1 MDMLEKTKILNQ
13 ISIAEVARY
22 LGVTVPKQGSTTC
35 PLPDHEDSN
44 PSFSIFADGSRW
56 KCYGCDRGGGAID
69 LVKEFQGVSF
79 IDAKRWLAEASGIAR
94 GMAVPKRHKQPKKT
108 EKVRR
113 DLEQEKCDPEP
124 KILRDVYEHL
134 VLSNKVKQYM
144 ALRGFSE
151 DLIIKSGVVEFRPP
165 SSTMSRL
172 IETYGFERVQSS
184 GLMSKQSTLNDPR
197 FTFPIGSALFPF
209 FREGAIVS
217 FQARILQTTEYQGK
231 WRNLNAVR
239 RSKYNYDVLLD
250 RSIQSICICE
260 GVTDTLSAT
269 QLGLS
274 AVGILGVSTN
284 FTDFE
289 YSLLQGRV
297 VHLLTDWD
305 VAGEKKAKELS
316 ALFKSR
322 GIMSVRKKRP
332 SKTATD
338 LNDYLVEISE

>member
-1 MDMLEKTKILNQ
+1 
-13 ISIAEVARY
+13 
-22 LGVTVPKQGSTTC
+22 
-35 PLPDHEDSN
+35 
-44 PSFSIFADGSRW
+44 
-56 KCYGCDRGGGAID
+56 
-69 LVKEFQGVSF
+69 
-79 IDAKRWLAEASGIAR
+79 
-94 GMAVPKRHKQPKKT
+94 
-108 EKVRR
+108 
-113 DLEQEKCDPEP
+113 
-124 KILRDVYEHL
+124 
-134 VLSNKVKQYM
+134 
-144 ALRGFSE
+144 
-151 DLIIKSGVVEFRPP
+151 
-165 SSTMSRL
+165 MSRL
-172 IETYGFERVQSS
+172 IEKYGFERVQSS

-217 FQARILQTTEYQGK
+217 FQARILQTTEYRGK

-274 AVGILGVSTN
+274 AVGILGVSTS